1 MTMFHAVVL
10 IDRQQARI
18 LQFDAEHLLAQTVR
32 SHSGHARQHGGA
44 VRSEHEYFGEVCN
57 ALAGVSEVLV
67 AGSHATMADFHRFL
81 DKHSPQTAARVVG
94 FEPVDHPSDRQLVA
108 LARKYF
114 LKVDRMAGIPT
125 PS

>member
-18 LQFDAEHLLAQTVR
+18 LQFDAEHLLAHQVR
-32 SHSGHARQHGGA
+32 SHSSHARFHGDTL
-44 VRSEHEYFGEVCN
+44 RSEHEYFGEVCD
-57 ALAGVSEVLV
+57 ALVGISEVLV

-81 DKHSPQTAARVVG
+81 DKHRPQIAAQVVG
-94 FEPVDHPSDRQLVA
+94 FEPVDHPSERQLVA
-108 LARKYF
+108 LARNYF
-114 LKVDRMAGIPT
+114 LKSDRMAGVPT